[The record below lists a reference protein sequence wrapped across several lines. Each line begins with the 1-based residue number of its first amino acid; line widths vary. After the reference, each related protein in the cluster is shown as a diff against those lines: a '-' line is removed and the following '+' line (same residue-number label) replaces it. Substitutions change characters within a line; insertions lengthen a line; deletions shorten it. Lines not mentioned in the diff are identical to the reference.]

1 MSEPSLRLLPRAYS
15 LRDEK
20 GSARAVT
27 LGDALRQYGRSV
39 NFVGDKRRTLHA
51 LFEGTHLLMAVP
63 TVWFF
68 VDYASV
74 ETMLLFFG
82 IFLFLSNFVN
92 TVWYHRYCSHRAF
105 QFRSLWL
112 PRLLLWLNPLG
123 YREEV
128 YALVHHVHH
137 SHPDEDIDPNGPRL
151 GWLGN
156 YIASYFEIDTEVTEE
171 QYRQIKSRIAHVGM
185 PFASY
190 ESFRRWGCVELVP
203 HYLARWA
210 CASLLWIAVW
220 YALGGVPFVMAWFAV
235 QFCWHAAVR
244 DFNFH
249 GHGTTEKPG
258 QVDGWD
264 LDRSTLARNLR
275 FYGFL
280 AGEWHNNHHA
290 FRASANTAF
299 LPGQVDVPFQIIR
312 LMRACGLVV
321 RYHDHRSEF
330 LRRHGARLPGARE
343 AVGGS
348 APAS

>member
-15 LRDEK
+15 LRDEQ
-20 GSARAVT
+20 GNARKVT
-27 LGDALRQYGRSV
+27 LRDALRQYGRSM
-39 NFVGDKRRTLHA
+39 NFIADRRRTMHA
-51 LFEGTHLLMAVP
+51 LFETTHLLMLAPALV
-63 TVWFF
+63 FF
-68 VDYASV
+68 VAYASFP
-74 ETMLLFFG
+74 TMLLFFA
-82 IFLFLSNFVN
+82 IFLFLANFVN

-105 QFRSLWL
+105 RFRSVWV
-112 PRLLLWLNPLG
+112 PRILLWLNPLG

-137 SHPDEDIDPNGPRL
+137 SHPDRDLDPNGPRL

-171 QYRQIKSRIAHVGM
+171 QYRQIKSRIAHIGM

-190 ESFRRWGCVELVP
+190 ESFRRWGCVELIP
-203 HYLARWA
+203 HYLARWVF
-210 CASLLWIAVW
+210 ASVLWTAFW
-220 YALGGVPFVMAWFAV
+220 YALGGIPFVMAWYAV

-244 DFNFH
+244 DFNFR
-249 GHGTTEKPG
+249 GHGTAENPK
-258 QVDGWD
+258 QIDGWD
-264 LDRSTLARNLR
+264 LDRHSFARNQR

-312 LMRACGLVV
+312 LMKACGLVV
-321 RYHDHRSEF
+321 RYYDHRSEF
-330 LRRHGARLPGARE
+330 LRRFDEQLKGDCQSIE
-343 AVGGS
+343 E
-348 APAS
+348 PASV